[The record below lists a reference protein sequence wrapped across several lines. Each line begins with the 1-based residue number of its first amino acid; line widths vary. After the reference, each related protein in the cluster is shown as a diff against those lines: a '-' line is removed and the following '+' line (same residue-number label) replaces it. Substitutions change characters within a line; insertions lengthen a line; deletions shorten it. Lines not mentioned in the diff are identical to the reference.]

1 MNKRTKVLAVVGI
14 TSLLLL
20 GGGGLAYAGGAIG
33 GEGKETTVTGADADR
48 AGKAA
53 TDSLGGGEVVRVV
66 QETDSDTVVFEVDVK
81 KADGSTASVEIT
93 KDFTVAP
100 PEPESGTEGS
110 EGNEKGD

>member
-1 MNKRTKVLAVVGI
+1 MNKRTKVLAVVGV

-20 GGGGLAYAGGAIG
+20 GGGGLAYAGGVIG

-53 TDSLGGGEVVRVV
+53 TDSLGGGEVVSVV
-66 QETDSDTVVFEVDVK
+66 QETDGDIVAFEVDVK

-93 KDFTVAP
+93 KDFTV
-100 PEPESGTEGS
+100 EPSQTGTNTPGEN
-110 EGNEKGD
+110 NEKED

>member
-1 MNKRTKVLAVVGI
+1 
-14 TSLLLL
+14 
-20 GGGGLAYAGGAIG
+20 
-33 GEGKETTVTGADADR
+33 
-48 AGKAA
+48 
-53 TDSLGGGEVVRVV
+53 VV
-66 QETDSDTVVFEVDVK
+66 QETDSDTVAFEVDVK